1 MHKYSTEIAL
11 INLLAM
17 AMAMA
22 SKHRIIETQVTTVT
36 ERITNLKSWQL
47 YAYCLDTVSGA
58 KTYSHTITAASE
70 VNLRAAG
77 THNSHNVSLSVLCA
91 VQMDTGL
98 GKTRHRRALTR
109 LVYNTFAI
117 SVLTYF
123 SRITSN
129 SRPTLVKPPDGAAM
143 FARACQS
150 TMWRHFMA
158 VVLATG

>member
-11 INLLAM
+11 INIL

-36 ERITNLKSWQL
+36 ERISNLKSWQL

-77 THNSHNVSLSVLCA
+77 THNSHNVSLSVFMRSPNGHWPRKNPT
-91 VQMDTGL
+91 Q
-98 GKTRHRRALTR
+98 TRTHLDLFTTPSQ
-109 LVYNTFAI
+109 YQF
-117 SVLTYF
+117 
-123 SRITSN
+123 
-129 SRPTLVKPPDGAAM
+129 
-143 FARACQS
+143 
-150 TMWRHFMA
+150 
-158 VVLATG
+158 